1 MIFERVPLAR
11 ALGGVLAHNLQTAD
25 RVLRKGALV
34 DASAFALLQAAGF
47 ESVTIARLEPGDVPE
62 GEAASTLAELLLG
75 PGLRRSQ
82 DVHGRVNLIAE
93 CRGLLRL
100 DAARIERLN
109 RLDESIT
116 LATLPDRS
124 SVEKDDLVA
133 TIKIIPFAV
142 AGPVMAEAQALIT
155 GAAPLAAIKPFRSLK
170 VGLILSRLPQLKD
183 AAIAHTIE
191 ATRNRI
197 LARGG
202 MLLPPLETLHETPPL
217 TEAIQELLAAGAD
230 MILISGASAVTDRL
244 DTAPQAI
251 VQAGGAITHFGMP
264 VDPGN
269 LICLGMIGTK
279 PAIVLPGCARSPA
292 LNGIDWVLDRLFA
305 GEALGSAEVAG
316 MGVGGLLKEFNSRP
330 VPRDAKE
337 ARGFGAAP
345 RALPRIAA
353 LVLAAG
359 RSSRMGEANKLLA
372 EMPGGQTM
380 IAQTVDHVTACSVQ
394 PVIVVTGHQDREIRN
409 ALAGKPV
416 RFVHAADYA
425 EGMAASLR
433 AGIAALSAEISAVL
447 ICLGD
452 MPLIEPALLN
462 RIIAAYD
469 PVEGREIILP
479 SFQGQ
484 RGNPVLWGKRFFPE
498 LMKLSGDTGGRQ
510 ILHRYAERAA
520 EIQVES
526 DFVLRD
532 FDTPEML
539 AALAK

>member
-11 ALGGVLAHNLQTAD
+11 ALGGILAHNLKTAD

-34 DASAFALLQAAGF
+34 DAAAFALLQAAGF
-47 ESVTIARLEPGDVPE
+47 EAVTIARLEPGDVPE
-62 GEAASTLAELLLG
+62 GEAASYLGELLLG
-75 PGLRRSQ
+75 PGLRRSP
-82 DVHGRVNLIAE
+82 DVHGRVNLIAGL
-93 CRGLLRL
+93 RGLLRL

-109 RLDESIT
+109 RIDESIT
-116 LATLPDRS
+116 LATLPDRTT
-124 SVEKDDLVA
+124 VEKDDLVA

-142 AGPVMAEAQALIT
+142 AGPALVEAEALIT
-155 GAAPLAAIKPFRSLK
+155 GGAPALAIKPFRNLS

-183 AAIAHTIE
+183 SAIAHTIE
-191 ATRNRI
+191 ATRDRI
-197 LARGG
+197 TARGG
-202 MLLPPLETLHETPPL
+202 TLLAPLETLHETPSL
-217 TEAIQELLAAGAD
+217 TDAIQQLLAAGVD
-230 MILISGASAVTDRL
+230 IILISGASAVTDRL

-251 VQAGGAITHFGMP
+251 VQAGGHITHFGMP

-269 LICLGMIGTK
+269 LICLGMIGAK

-292 LNGIDWVLDRLFA
+292 LNGIDWVLDLLFA
-305 GEALGSAEVAG
+305 GETVGPQEIAG

-330 VPRDAKE
+330 VPRDSKE
-337 ARGFGAAP
+337 PRGFGAAR

-359 RSSRMGEANKLLA
+359 RSTRMGDANKLLA
-372 EMPGGQTM
+372 AMPSGQAM
-380 IAQTVDHVTACSVQ
+380 IAQTIDHVTSCFAQ
-394 PVIVVTGHQDREIRN
+394 PVIVVTGHQDHEIRS
-409 ALAGKPV
+409 ALADKPV

-425 EGMAASLR
+425 EGMAASLHT
-433 AGIAALSAEISAVL
+433 GITALSAEIGAVL

-452 MPLIEPALLN
+452 MPLVEPAMLN

-469 PVEGREIILP
+469 PAEGREIIIP

-498 LMKLSGDTGGRQ
+498 LLKLSGDTGGRQ
-510 ILHRYAERAA
+510 ILHRYPERVAEV
-520 EIQVES
+520 QVETDS
-526 DFVLRD
+526 VLRD